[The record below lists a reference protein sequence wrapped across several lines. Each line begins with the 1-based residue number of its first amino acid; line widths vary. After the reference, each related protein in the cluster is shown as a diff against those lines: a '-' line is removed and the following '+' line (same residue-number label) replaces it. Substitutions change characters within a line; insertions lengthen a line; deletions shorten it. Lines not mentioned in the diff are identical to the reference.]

1 MTVRFRGAFGILAV
15 LSAFVLSST
24 AFASSKASVTI
35 QQISGKSLG
44 SWVLNAGDGTMR
56 HSTDPGVNPAN
67 HALGLTEFGPTTIAV
82 TPPNGMSARIGIY
95 RGGEFL
101 KTVDLPQYSFTLYPN
116 DNYRFL
122 VQYSLDRLGS
132 FGVTSDPSGVRFRMK
147 GRGTKTYSAVTPFTF
162 KNIPTGQYSLSMS
175 APAGCT
181 QPAPH
186 SAFVE
191 NEKRNTLHV
200 TINCVKNQTGSVVE
214 RIRPTKRSLVE
225 HAEQR
230 EFNPRGNRK

>member
-1 MTVRFRGAFGILAV
+1 ML
-15 LSAFVLSST
+15 LSAFLTSSV
-24 AFASSKASVTI
+24 ALASSKASVTI

-44 SWVLNAGDGTMR
+44 SWILNAANGTMR
-56 HSTDPGVNPAN
+56 SSTDLGVNLAN
-67 HALGLTEFGPTTIAV
+67 HALGLTEFGPATLAV
-82 TPPNGMSARIGIY
+82 SPPNGMSAKISVY
-95 RGGEFL
+95 RGGEL
-101 KTVDLPQYSFTLYPN
+101 IKIVDLPQYSFTLYPN

-175 APAGCT
+175 APAGCI

-191 NEKRNTLHV
+191 NEKRNTVHITV
-200 TINCVKNQTGSVVE
+200 SCQKNQTGSTVD

-225 HAEQR
+225 HAEER
-230 EFNPRGNRK
+230 EFNPRGSRK